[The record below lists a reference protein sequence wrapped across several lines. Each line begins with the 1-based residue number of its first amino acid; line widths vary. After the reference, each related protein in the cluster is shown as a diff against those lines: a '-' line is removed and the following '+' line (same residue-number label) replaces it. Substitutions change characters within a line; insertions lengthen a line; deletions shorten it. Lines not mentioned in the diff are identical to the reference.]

1 MGNVCDC
8 DLVVYRHGKSHS
20 HAFHEVW
27 RKERSAVNS
36 PFDIDLISTDSHNY
50 FKMAGCSTHFPFLH
64 YHIFALQKKDSMN
77 FSVQVKVMPL
87 KELLDPQGK
96 AVMGGLQ
103 NLGIKTVQ
111 DVRIGKTIQLQ
122 VDATSSDE
130 AKKIAEE
137 ASKKLL
143 ANPVMEYFE
152 ISIV

>member
-1 MGNVCDC
+1 
-8 DLVVYRHGKSHS
+8 
-20 HAFHEVW
+20 
-27 RKERSAVNS
+27 
-36 PFDIDLISTDSHNY
+36 
-50 FKMAGCSTHFPFLH
+50 
-64 YHIFALQKKDSMN
+64 MN

-122 VDATSSDE
+122 VEATSSDE

-137 ASKKLL
+137 ASRKLL
-143 ANPVMEYFE
+143 ANPVMEYYE
-152 ISIV
+152 ITLL